1 MVTIIASQKA
11 APGSAATIATAWPAA
26 YTPTAGDRAHLFV
39 GGKYGNTASDA
50 TINQGFTQAF
60 SGVGGTIVAA
70 ANDVGQCKGQLFE
83 KLLVGSDTAPTVTA
97 GGTAY
102 NSWNYIMLITRPTA
116 GKTYRD
122 AIGTAAN
129 YESASITGTGS
140 PATGA
145 AAFTGAEVT
154 TGDAILVFHATPT
167 DTGSALT
174 TLSSGIVAD
183 SSALT
188 GGTIDDTSTNY
199 IEATLGQDSA
209 SVWMTWT
216 GFTGTQTAF
225 GVQSD
230 VSITGSTNHSGVMLH
245 VSVREQASVAAGSPI
260 LVMPPR
266 TY

>member
-39 GGKYGNTASDA
+39 GGKYGNLASDA

-102 NSWNYIMLITRPTA
+102 NSWNYIMLITRPT
-116 GKTYRD
+116 GGSTYRD

-129 YESASITGTGS
+129 YASSSITGTGS
-140 PATGA
+140 PATGTVPL
-145 AAFTGAEVT
+145 TGAEPAA
-154 TGDAILVFHATPT
+154 GDAILMFHATPT

-174 TLSSGIVAD
+174 TLSSTMIGDGI
-183 SSALT
+183 S

-216 GFTGTQTAF
+216 GFTGTMSGF
-225 GVQSD
+225 GVSSD

-245 VSVREQASVAAGSPI
+245 VSVREQASVVAGSPI

-266 TY
+266 SY